1 MSDSICVSFRRLP
14 HSDYAGMG
22 GGVNIINIF
31 VVSADARKL
40 RTLTRNIRL
49 IGHGR
54 GGSGGVGVK
63 GLPDD
68 NFEPQ
73 AKKNKLSVA
82 ANLI

>member
-1 MSDSICVSFRRLP
+1 M
-14 HSDYAGMG
+14 AMG
-22 GGVNIINIF
+22 GGVR
-31 VVSADARKL
+31 VGV
-40 RTLTRNIRL
+40 
-49 IGHGR
+49 
-54 GGSGGVGVK
+54 GGEGGVK

>member
-1 MSDSICVSFRRLP
+1 M
-14 HSDYAGMG
+14 AMG
-22 GGVNIINIF
+22 GGVQ
-31 VVSADARKL
+31 
-40 RTLTRNIRL
+40 
-49 IGHGR
+49 
-54 GGSGGVGVK
+54 GGWEGVK

>member
-14 HSDYAGMG
+14 HNAYVWLG
-22 GGVNIINIF
+22 GGLNIINIF
-31 VVSADARKL
+31 VVSTDARKL
-40 RTLTRNIRL
+40 RMLTRNIRL
-49 IGHGR
+49 IGNGR

-63 GLPDD
+63 GLSDD

-73 AKKNKLSVA
+73 AKKNKLSAA

>member
-1 MSDSICVSFRRLP
+1 MQESC
-14 HSDYAGMG
+14 G
-22 GGVNIINIF
+22 
-31 VVSADARKL
+31 
-40 RTLTRNIRL
+40 TLTRNIRL